1 MPVHLAGMAALL
13 CCCSHSVL
21 TLKAGEREELWWRS
35 QEATKLW
42 CLCKLPYNE
51 DRPMLACDYCQ
62 DWFHYDCVGLRAPSD
77 DEDDADVAPEDYR
90 CPNCC
95 AKVAPAHHCL

>member
-1 MPVHLAGMAALL
+1 MTHGCGL
-13 CCCSHSVL
+13 CDMQGSYLWHGHHMCP
-21 TLKAGEREELWWRS
+21 EEFRRSEGGWCWRA

-62 DWFHYDCVGLRAPSD
+62 DWFHYDCVGLRPPGDEED
-77 DEDDADVAPEDYR
+77 DEDVAPPDFR
-90 CPNCC
+90 CPSCC
-95 AKVAPAHHCL
+95 LKARL

>member
-1 MPVHLAGMAALL
+1 MPEGRQEPEGVCNGGA
-13 CCCSHSVL
+13 
-21 TLKAGEREELWWRS
+21 

-62 DWFHYDCVGLRAPSD
+62 DWFHYDCVGLRPPGDEED
-77 DEDDADVAPEDYR
+77 DEDVAPPDFR
-90 CPNCC
+90 CPSCC
-95 AKVAPAHHCL
+95 LKARALLLSPFPGCCTTEEPAAIPATA